1 MNKKNAL
8 FNRVPVRNTNRNL
21 FDLSHEVKMSGKFG
35 KLYPVLLMDTLPSDT
50 IRDQMTAF
58 CRFAPM
64 LAPVMH
70 RIDII
75 THFFFVPNRLVCDHW
90 EEFITGGQDGTSA
103 PILPYI
109 IPQQFTG
116 DPNNTYLLEKGTLWD
131 YLGLPVNEGEDC
143 TSMQQ
148 FSVLPF
154 RAYAKIWNDYYRDP
168 NLDDELELNTDLQG
182 NVTVQSIAAGL
193 FNVRNKG
200 WERDYYTSMLP
211 WAQRGS
217 EVLMPLAGTG
227 TPVYKF
233 PAVGFSRSG
242 GIDTPYPNAATIGT
256 DILGQIEAKTPGVQ
270 DLGINNIESINI
282 DSSEVSINDLRRSLA
297 IQSWLENNARGGGR
311 YIEQLQAHFNQTVPD
326 FRLQRAEYLGGGR
339 QAVQISEVLATAA
352 GSNVDNSS
360 YLGELGGHGI
370 SMGKSNRFTYR
381 CQEHGWI
388 IGITSVLPRTAYQ
401 QGIDRMWLR
410 QTKFDFPWPELA
422 HLGEQEMLSKEV
434 FYSFDADNDDAND
447 LPFGYLPRYA
457 EMKFKNDRV
466 AGDFRDN
473 LLFWH
478 LGRKFMQRPVLDSY
492 FTTMLENGDGYN
504 NGEENLEETFRRI
517 FAVQDDTDYLWFQFF
532 HHLSAKRPLP
542 YFGVPN
548 LLG

>member
-8 FNRVPVRNTNRNL
+8 FNRVPVRNVSRNL

-35 KLYPVLLMDTLPSDT
+35 KLYPQLLLDALPSDT
-50 IRDQMTAF
+50 IRDQMTVF

-70 RIDII
+70 RIDVK
-75 THFFFVPNRLVCDHW
+75 THFFFVPNRIICDDW
-90 EEFITGGQDGTSA
+90 EEFITGGQDGTST
-103 PILPYI
+103 PILPFI
-109 IPQQFTG
+109 TPNLFNG
-116 DPNNTYLLEKGTLWD
+116 DPDNTGLMAKGTLWD
-131 YLGLPVNEGEDC
+131 YLGLPVHESGTANSE
-143 TSMQQ
+143 QKI
-148 FSVLPF
+148 SVLPF

-168 NLDDELELNTDLQG
+168 NLDTEIELDTDLQG

-193 FNVRNKG
+193 FTIRNKG

-227 TPVYKF
+227 PVTNDSGPMVF
-233 PAVGFSRSG
+233 TNGSNPGNVTTDAFGFVGVDGTVIPNG
-242 GIDTPYPNAATIGT
+242 GVLGLNAS
-256 DILGQIEAKTPGVQ
+256 IE
-270 DLGINNIESINI
+270 N
-282 DSSEVSINDLRRSLA
+282 SEVSINDLRRSLA

-311 YIEQLQAHFNQTVPD
+311 YIEQLQAHFNQIVPD
-326 FRLQRAEYLGGGR
+326 FRLQRAEYLGGGS

-352 GSNVDNSS
+352 GTDEGLGGNTS

-388 IGITSVLPRTAYQ
+388 IGITSVLPRTAYM
-401 QGIDRMWLR
+401 QGLDRMWFR
-410 QTKFDFPWPELA
+410 ETKFDFPWPELA
-422 HLGEQEMLSKEV
+422 HLGEQEMYSKEV
-434 FYSFDADNDDAND
+434 FFSFDQADADDNN

-466 AGDFRDN
+466 AGDFRDT

-478 LGRKFMQRPVLDSY
+478 LSRKFMERPVLDSN
-492 FTTMLENGDGYN
+492 FTTMLENGEDAEG
-504 NGEENLEETFRRI
+504 NGLEETFRRI
-517 FAVQDDTDYLWFQFF
+517 FAVEDGTDYLWFQLF
-532 HHLSAKRPLP
+532 HHLTAKRPLP
-542 YFGVPN
+542 YFGVPQ

>member
-1 MNKKNAL
+1 MNKRTAL
-8 FNRVPVRNTNRNL
+8 FNRVPVKNVNRNM

-35 KLYPVLLMDTLPSDT
+35 KLYPVLLMDALPSDT

-64 LAPVMH
+64 LSPVMH

-75 THFFFVPNRLVCDHW
+75 THFFFVPNRIICDFW

-103 PILPYI
+103 PVLPFI
-109 IPQQFTG
+109 RPLDFTG
-116 DPNNTYLLEKGTLWD
+116 DPDNTSLLQKGTLWD

-143 TSMQQ
+143 RSEQK

-154 RAYAKIWNDYYRDP
+154 RAYAKVWNDYYRDP
-168 NLDDELELNTDLQG
+168 NLDDELDLDVSLQG
-182 NVTVQSIAAGL
+182 NVSAQTIAAGL
-193 FNVRNKG
+193 MSLRNKG

-217 EVLMPLAGTG
+217 EVLMPLAGSG
-227 TPVYKF
+227 PVTNSS
-233 PAVGFSRSG
+233 PLV
-242 GIDTPYPNAATIGT
+242 ITPNAGNPGNLTT
-256 DILGQIEAKTPGVQ
+256 DSLGFVGV
-270 DLGINNIESINI
+270 DGNVLGVDTLSGLTAELTT
-282 DSSEVSINDLRRSLA
+282 SEVSINDLRRSLA

-311 YIEQLQAHFNQTVPD
+311 YIEQLQAHFNQIVPD

-352 GSNVDNSS
+352 GEQASLGGSSS

-381 CQEHGWI
+381 CQEHGWV

-401 QGIDRMWLR
+401 QGIDRMWTR
-410 QTKFDFPWPELA
+410 ETKFDFPWPELA
-422 HLGEQEMLSKEV
+422 HLGEQEMYSKEV
-434 FYSFDADNDDAND
+434 FYSFDSDNDAANN

-466 AGDFRDN
+466 AGDFRDQ

-478 LGRKFMQRPVLDSY
+478 LGRKFTQRPVLDSD
-492 FTTMLENGDGYN
+492 FTTMLEDGRN
-504 NGEENLEETFRRI
+504 AAGQELEETFRRI
-517 FAVQDDTDYLWFQFF
+517 FAVESDVDYLWFQFF
-532 HHLSAKRPLP
+532 HHLTAKRPLP
-542 YFGVPN
+542 YFGVPQ